1 VGVGQGCCQQRFEKN
16 KGLMAR
22 IARGWVYMAFGRTRI
37 LTAYQSW
44 WAAQGEAWNV
54 MVIESYF
61 DFLII
66 GRGINRG
73 IRILVC
79 LITSRALSEP
89 TVSPVR
95 GQEFAADRLVSSIDI
110 LETK

>member
-1 VGVGQGCCQQRFEKN
+1 VDGCIWLLVVHVSLPLTKVGGPRKVR
-16 KGLMAR
+16 L
-22 IARGWVYMAFGRTRI
+22 
-37 LTAYQSW
+37 
-44 WAAQGEAWNV
+44 WNV

-61 DFLII
+61 GFLII
-66 GRGINRG
+66 GRGSNRG